1 MIKIPVLAAIVC
13 LGLSF
18 NAGAAEIS
26 AEALQLTP
34 GQNQKLR
41 EMKENLKAEVQP
53 IWEEVESGRQRI
65 VEIEKKYFGEF
76 WNMLTDE
83 QKQEFARLNQGEMR
97 RYATGGRTTV
107 MKPLSRQRSKGNKKA
122 AGFVPA

>member
-53 IWEEVESGRQRI
+53 IWEEVESGRKRI

-83 QKQEFARLNQGEMR
+83 QKQEFARLNQGE
-97 RYATGGRTTV
+97 
-107 MKPLSRQRSKGNKKA
+107 
-122 AGFVPA
+122 

>member
-26 AEALQLTP
+26 AEALRLHP
-34 GQNQKLR
+34 GQKQNMR
-41 EMKENLKAEVQP
+41 EMRETIKDEFRP

-83 QKQEFARLNQGEMR
+83 QKQEFARLNQGE
-97 RYATGGRTTV
+97 
-107 MKPLSRQRSKGNKKA
+107 
-122 AGFVPA
+122 

>member
-65 VEIEKKYFGEF
+65 VKIEKKYFGEF

-83 QKQEFARLNQGEMR
+83 QKQEFARLNQGE
-97 RYATGGRTTV
+97 
-107 MKPLSRQRSKGNKKA
+107 
-122 AGFVPA
+122 